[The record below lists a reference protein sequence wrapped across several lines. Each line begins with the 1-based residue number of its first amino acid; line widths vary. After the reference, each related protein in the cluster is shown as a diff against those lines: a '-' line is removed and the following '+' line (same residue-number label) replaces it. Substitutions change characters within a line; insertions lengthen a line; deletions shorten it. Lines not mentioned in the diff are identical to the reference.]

1 MEIRNNKESIDRK
14 RQSNPEAEECFAEK
28 WLEMGRNM
36 KKRFVIMAAGM
47 IMTLTGC
54 RGTLSE
60 DDLVD
65 NGQAFELEQ
74 TGEDLQASSF
84 PKEQGRKN
92 RMVTLKELREE
103 VKEMLGG
110 GYLPDTP
117 IGEREMESQVG
128 ITKDMYIEYL
138 AERQI
143 SGEEIDTMI
152 IVHAKE
158 DFIGEVE
165 EALEQYRAGIIEE
178 NQKKPE
184 NLGKAEAS
192 RMETIEDYVCFV
204 QLGAQTADL
213 LAQGQEAVS
222 SHCLEENEKAIHVLE
237 QAILQ

>member
-1 MEIRNNKESIDRK
+1 MAGN
-14 RQSNPEAEECFAEK
+14 EE
-28 WLEMGRNM
+28 NM
-36 KKRFVIMAAGM
+36 KKRLIIMTAGM
-47 IMTLTGC
+47 TMMLTGC
-54 RGTLSE
+54 RSTLSE

-74 TGEDLQASSF
+74 TGEDLQASNF
-84 PKEQGRKN
+84 PAEQGRKS
-92 RMVTLKELREE
+92 RMVTLKELKDGVE
-103 VKEMLGG
+103 EMLGD
-110 GYLPDTP
+110 GYLPDVP
-117 IGEREMESQVG
+117 IGERELESQMG
-128 ITKDMYIEYL
+128 ITGDMYVEYL
-138 AERQI
+138 AERQS

-158 DFIGEVE
+158 DSIGEVE
-165 EALEQYRAGIIEE
+165 EALEQYRTGVIEE
-178 NQKKPE
+178 NQKKPK

-213 LAQGQEAVS
+213 LMQGQEAVS

>member
-1 MEIRNNKESIDRK
+1 
-14 RQSNPEAEECFAEK
+14 
-28 WLEMGRNM
+28 
-36 KKRFVIMAAGM
+36 
-47 IMTLTGC
+47 MTLTGC
-54 RGTLSE
+54 GSTLSE

-92 RMVTLKELREE
+92 RMVTLKELRDGVE
-103 VKEMLGG
+103 EMLGD
-110 GYLPDTP
+110 GYLPDAP
-117 IGEREMESQVG
+117 IGEREMESRMG
-128 ITKDMYIEYL
+128 ITGDMYVEYL

-158 DFIGEVE
+158 DSIGEVE
-165 EALEQYRAGIIEE
+165 EALEQYRAGVIEE
-178 NQKKPE
+178 NQEKPE

-213 LAQGQEAVS
+213 LVQGQEAVS
-222 SHCLEENEKAIHVLE
+222 NHCLEENEKAIHVLE

>member
-1 MEIRNNKESIDRK
+1 
-14 RQSNPEAEECFAEK
+14 
-28 WLEMGRNM
+28 M
-36 KKRFVIMAAGM
+36 KKRLIIMTAGM
-47 IMTLTGC
+47 IMMLTGC
-54 RGTLSE
+54 RSTLSE

-74 TGEDLQASSF
+74 TEEDLQASNF
-84 PKEQGRKN
+84 QAEQGRKN
-92 RMVTLKELREE
+92 RMVTLKELKDGVEE
-103 VKEMLGG
+103 TLGD
-110 GYLPDTP
+110 GYLPDAP
-117 IGEREMESQVG
+117 IGEREMESQMG
-128 ITKDMYIEYL
+128 ITEDMYVEYL
-138 AERQI
+138 AERQS

-158 DFIGEVE
+158 DSIGEVE
-165 EALEQYRAGIIEE
+165 EALEQYRTGVIEE

-204 QLGAQTADL
+204 QLGAQTADFL
-213 LAQGQEAVS
+213 MQGQEAVS

>member
-1 MEIRNNKESIDRK
+1 
-14 RQSNPEAEECFAEK
+14 
-28 WLEMGRNM
+28 M
-36 KKRFVIMAAGM
+36 KKRFIIVTTGM

-54 RGTLSE
+54 GSTLSE

-92 RMVTLKELREE
+92 RMVTLKELRDGVE
-103 VKEMLGG
+103 EMLGD
-110 GYLPDTP
+110 GYLPDAP
-117 IGEREMESQVG
+117 IGEREMESRMG
-128 ITKDMYIEYL
+128 ITGDMYVEYL

-158 DFIGEVE
+158 DSIGEVE
-165 EALEQYRAGIIEE
+165 EALEQYRAGVIEE
-178 NQKKPE
+178 NQEKPE

-213 LAQGQEAVS
+213 LVQGQEAVS
-222 SHCLEENEKAIHVLE
+222 NHCLEENEKAIHVLE